1 MTKNRILSEPLP
13 RKMESFFLIFIVYRN
28 MEKNNYH
35 FKNNYQIIYELSFSG
50 KKLLRVQPLDDF

>member
-1 MTKNRILSEPLP
+1 
-13 RKMESFFLIFIVYRN
+13 MESFFLIYIVYRN